1 VAAKRSKRRGVR
13 GKSSKSDEG
22 KSGRKSAAEQYKSLD
37 KANRTWHLRVA
48 KTVERARKAA
58 GA

>member
-1 VAAKRSKRRGVR
+1 MR